1 VTDHHHDKEAPEM
14 NPLYRTMIAV
24 ASLGVGL
31 FTLSGTLR
39 NADSGLTGALAGMGW
54 FGFWACVLGLIVLA
68 LVALGRGVLRRAT
81 A

>member
-1 VTDHHHDKEAPEM
+1 M
-14 NPLYRTMIAV
+14 NPLYKTMIAV
-24 ASLGVGL
+24 AALGVGL
-31 FTLSGTLR
+31 FTLSGILR
-39 NADSGLTGALAGMGW
+39 NADSGVTGVLGGIGW